1 MKNALRPGPV
11 DEDGLGHD
19 AFDLVVL
26 FLLMQRLEYFE
37 HVLTVPCHDE
47 SLHVASDVL
56 VLSSA
61 A

>member
-1 MKNALRPGPV
+1 
-11 DEDGLGHD
+11 
-19 AFDLVVL
+19 
-26 FLLMQRLEYFE
+26 MQRLENFE
-37 HVLTVPCHDE
+37 HVLNVPCHDE